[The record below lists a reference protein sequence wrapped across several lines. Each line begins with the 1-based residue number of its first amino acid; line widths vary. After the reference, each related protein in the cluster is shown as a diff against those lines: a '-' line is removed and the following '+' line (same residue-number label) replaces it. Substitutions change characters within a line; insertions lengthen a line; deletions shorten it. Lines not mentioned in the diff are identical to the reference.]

1 MYEFALQHINKDY
14 DKFEFKFG
22 KYVRNYSYSGDSCLI
37 EILIE
42 KRTSKLMGINS
53 FYSTI
58 DKIQFEDY
66 QRRSR
71 NKKSCLRRTEEHELL
86 EFSDEFSESE
96 WV

>member
-1 MYEFALQHINKDY
+1 
-14 DKFEFKFG
+14 
-22 KYVRNYSYSGDSCLI
+22 
-37 EILIE
+37 
-42 KRTSKLMGINS
+42 MGINS